1 MKKIAVLSSDRSFID
16 RIKLKLDNFNHFID
30 SISLLTFSLLNRP
43 DIIILDT
50 SDLPP
55 NNENKIIK
63 SLNDIVPKSKIM
75 LLLRNDDIEF
85 LRMLRRNN
93 NIFFSFNN
101 PEDCLQI
108 FEIIDNI
115 EKNKEKVGF
124 EYE

>member
-1 MKKIAVLSSDRSFID
+1 MKKIAVLSSDKDFID
-16 RIKLKLDNFNHFID
+16 GIKLKVDNFNHFID
-30 SISLLTFSLLNRP
+30 SISLLTFSLLNKP
-43 DIIILDT
+43 EIIIIDT
-50 SDLPP
+50 SDLPA

-85 LRMLRRNN
+85 LRMLRKNN
-93 NIFFSFNN
+93 NIFFSFNHI
-101 PEDCLQI
+101 EEFLQI